1 MGERIT
7 VKQILELIKKLPY
20 SDEYIHICPI
30 DGRYV
35 VTNEWLLGS
44 FAGRA
49 FEGNS
54 FEEAT
59 EKLIEYLYE
68 HKGKHHMVGEIIERS
83 GFPDLG
89 KMYEYSKPKED

>member
-1 MGERIT
+1 MKERIA
-7 VKQILELIKKLPY
+7 VEQVLELIKKLPY
-20 SDEYIHICPI
+20 LDEHIHIYPI
-30 DGRYV
+30 DGKHV

-59 EKLIEYLYE
+59 EKLIEYLYK
-68 HKGKHHMVGEIIERS
+68 HKGKRHMVGEIVERS
-83 GFPDLG
+83 GFPDLE
-89 KMYEYSKPKED
+89 KMYEYCKPKED